1 MFQSPGTHLL
11 FKYYISQL
19 GGGGIR
25 TCADLTDKILNAI
38 LIEPWGFSRSDWNFC
53 LVLNLWNMFITWLG
67 LRGDIKTEN
76 RKYLGQCPNKGGGQK
91 CPNFNLEN
99 LKTEGGVSIFKKCP
113 PVGNF
118 GFSRQYQSP
127 TTTHPP
133 STQTQYLLMSH
144 LLLTWFGQTFKGKF
158 LAPLSQLS
166 GHICP
171 VILPN
176 NFWTKSFVVLEFF
189 WLKMLFDHIYHS
201 MWKVGQSI
209 IVCQLASHQPLKPPE
224 TKHG

>member
-1 MFQSPGTHLL
+1 MYLKNWAGYGNFRRSR
-11 FKYYISQL
+11 YN
-19 GGGGIR
+19 
-25 TCADLTDKILNAI
+25 KILLSQNLSEFLKYGPYFWHDI
-38 LIEPWGFSRSDWNFC
+38 ITFIDFIRRS
-53 LVLNLWNMFITWLG
+53 FIHFWV
-67 LRGDIKTEN
+67 
-76 RKYLGQCPNKGGGQK
+76 
-91 CPNFNLEN
+91 
-99 LKTEGGVSIFKKCP
+99 VSNWP
-113 PVGNF
+113 P
-118 GFSRQYQSP
+118 
-127 TTTHPP
+127 TTHPP
-133 STQTQYLLMSH
+133 PTQTQYLLMSH
-144 LLLTWFGQTFKGKF
+144 LLLTWFGPTFKGKF

>member
-11 FKYYISQL
+11 FKYYISKL

-99 LKTEGGVSIFKKCP
+99 LKTEGGSLFLKNVPLSAILDLA
-113 PVGNF
+113 GSTN
-118 GFSRQYQSP
+118 
-127 TTTHPP
+127 HPP
-133 STQTQYLLMSH
+133 PPIHH
-144 LLLTWFGQTFKGKF
+144 LHKLNITNVSAATHMILTK
-158 LAPLSQLS
+158 L
-166 GHICP
+166 
-171 VILPN
+171 
-176 NFWTKSFVVLEFF
+176 
-189 WLKMLFDHIYHS
+189 
-201 MWKVGQSI
+201 
-209 IVCQLASHQPLKPPE
+209 
-224 TKHG
+224 